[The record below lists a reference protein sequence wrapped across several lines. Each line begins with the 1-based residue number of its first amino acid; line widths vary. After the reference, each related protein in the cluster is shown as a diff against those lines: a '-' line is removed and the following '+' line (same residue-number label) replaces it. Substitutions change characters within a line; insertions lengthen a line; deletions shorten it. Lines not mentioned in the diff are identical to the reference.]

1 MKWLPII
8 QTILLAAIVIL
19 MIPQSPKED
28 PKLKELKEEV
38 AELQTV
44 RDSLKGQLREA
55 DTILTQIKNEEITID
70 SADSIIANWE
80 RTRLR

>member
-38 AELQTV
+38 EDLKVV